1 MILDPI
7 YFVFVGPCL
16 LLGMIAQV
24 WVKGSFSKGQN
35 VDTPITGAQ
44 AARQILD
51 QNGLNNVPIEMIGGE
66 LTDHYD
72 PSAKVLRLSQAVYT
86 GYNAS
91 AVGVAAHE
99 AGHAI
104 QDAQRYPLLVI
115 RNLAVP
121 TANLGSN
128 IGITLF
134 LVGLAASL
142 KWLVLAGV
150 ILFTCVV
157 FFQLVNLPVEFNASS
172 RAKAQLADM
181 GMFTDEA
188 RSAVRTTLYA
198 AAMTYVAATLQ
209 SVMTLVYLL
218 ARSGGGRD

>member
-1 MILDPI
+1 M
-7 YFVFVGPCL
+7 
-16 LLGMIAQV
+16 
-24 WVKGSFSKGQN
+24 
-35 VDTPITGAQ
+35 
-44 AARQILD
+44 
-51 QNGLNNVPIEMIGGE
+51 
-66 LTDHYD
+66 
-72 PSAKVLRLSQAVYT
+72 
-86 GYNAS
+86 
-91 AVGVAAHE
+91 
-99 AGHAI
+99 
-104 QDAQRYPLLVI
+104 I

>member
-1 MILDPI
+1 MPFDPI

-16 LLGMIAQV
+16 LLGLVAQF
-24 WVKGSFSKGQN
+24 WVKGAFAKGQK

-51 QNGLNNVPIEMIGGE
+51 QNGLYDVPIEMIAGE

-72 PSAKVLRLSQAVYT
+72 PSKKVLRLSEAVYT
-86 GYNAS
+86 GQNAS

-104 QDAQRYPLLVI
+104 QDAQRYKLLVI

-121 TANLGSN
+121 TASLGSN

-134 LVGLAASL
+134 VIGLAAQL
-142 KWLVLAGV
+142 GWLILAG
-150 ILFTCVV
+150 IALFSCVV

-172 RAKAQLADM
+172 RAKAQLAEM
-181 GMFTDEA
+181 GMFSDEA
-188 RSAVRTTLYA
+188 RGAVRTTLYA

>member
-1 MILDPI
+1 MPCDPI
-7 YFVFVGPCL
+7 YFVLVGPCL
-16 LLGMIAQV
+16 LLGIIAQF
-24 WVKGSFSKGQN
+24 WVKGAFSKGQK
-35 VDTPITGAQ
+35 VSTPITGAQ

-51 QNGLNNVPIEMIGGE
+51 QNGLYDVPIEVIPGE

-72 PSAKVLRLSQAVYT
+72 PSKKVLRLSEAVYS
-86 GYNAS
+86 GQNAS

-104 QDAQRYPLLVI
+104 QDAQRYSLLVI

-121 TANLGSN
+121 TASLGSN
-128 IGITLF
+128 IGLTLF
-134 LVGLAASL
+134 VVGLASQL
-142 KWLVLAGV
+142 SWLILAG
-150 ILFTCVV
+150 IALFSCVV

-172 RAKAQLADM
+172 RAKAQLAEM
-181 GMFTDEA
+181 GMFSDEA
-188 RSAVRTTLYA
+188 RGAVRTTLYA

>member
-24 WVKGSFSKGQN
+24 WVKGSFSKGQS

-51 QNGLNNVPIEMIGGE
+51 QNGLYDVPIEVIPGE

-72 PSAKVLRLSQAVYT
+72 PSKKVLRLSQAVYT

-218 ARSGGGRD
+218 ARSGGRD

>member
-1 MILDPI
+1 MPFDPI

-16 LLGMIAQV
+16 LLGLFAQY
-24 WVKGSFSKGQN
+24 WVKSSFSKGQN
-35 VDTPITGAQ
+35 VNTPITGAQ

-51 QNGLNNVPIEMIGGE
+51 QNGLYDVPIEMIAGE

-72 PSAKVLRLSQAVYT
+72 PSKKVLRLSEAVYT
-86 GYNAS
+86 GQNAS

-104 QDAQRYPLLVI
+104 QDAQRYKLLVI

-121 TANLGSN
+121 TASLGSN

-134 LVGLAASL
+134 LIGLATQLS
-142 KWLVLAGV
+142 WLILAG
-150 ILFTCVV
+150 IALFSCVV

-172 RAKAQLADM
+172 RAKAHLAEM

-188 RSAVRTTLYA
+188 RGAVRTTLYA

>member
-1 MILDPI
+1 MPCDPI
-7 YFVFVGPCL
+7 YLLFVGPFL

-24 WVKGSFSKGQN
+24 WVKGAFSKGQK

-51 QNGLNNVPIEMIGGE
+51 QNGLYDVPIEMIAGE

-72 PSAKVLRLSQAVYT
+72 PSKKVLRLSEAVHN
-86 GYNAS
+86 GQNAS

-104 QDAQRYPLLVI
+104 QDATRYKLLVI

-121 TANLGSN
+121 TASLGSN
-128 IGITLF
+128 IGLALF
-134 LVGLAASL
+134 VAGLAAQLS
-142 KWLVLAGV
+142 WLIIAGV
-150 ILFTCVV
+150 VLFSCVV

-172 RAKAQLADM
+172 RAKTQLANM
-181 GMFTDEA
+181 GIFSDEA
-188 RSAVRTTLYA
+188 QRAVRTTLYA

-209 SVMTLVYLL
+209 AVMTLFYLL

>member
-1 MILDPI
+1 MPFDPI
-7 YFVFVGPCL
+7 YFVFVGPFL
-16 LLGMIAQV
+16 LLGFVAQI
-24 WVKGSFSKGQN
+24 WVKGAFSKGQK

-51 QNGLNNVPIEMIGGE
+51 QNGLYDVPIEMIAGE

-72 PSAKVLRLSQAVYT
+72 PSKKVLRLSEAVYS
-86 GYNAS
+86 GQNAS

-104 QDAQRYPLLVI
+104 QDAQRYKLLVI

-121 TANLGSN
+121 TASLGSN

-150 ILFTCVV
+150 ILFSCVV

-172 RAKAQLADM
+172 RAKAHLAEM
-181 GMFTDEA
+181 GMFSDEA
-188 RSAVRTTLYA
+188 RGAVRTTLYA

>member
-51 QNGLNNVPIEMIGGE
+51 QNGLYDVPIEVIPGE

-72 PSAKVLRLSQAVYT
+72 PSKKVLRLSQAVYT